1 MARGTLQDKG
11 TAHLCILAMS
21 VSQEHV
27 VRKCVCSV
35 LRRI

>member
-11 TAHLCILAMS
+11 TAHLCILVVS
-21 VSQEHV
+21 VSQEHT

-35 LRRI
+35 PRRI